1 MFKKGSSP
9 KFGHI
14 RLGRQISEGA
24 HGLGLYLRNQKS
36 EQGLRVSREIGP
48 TNKYNDQNLS
58 LAPPDRGELLSSN
71 NNVRDTDRPLSS

>member
-14 RLGRQISEGA
+14 RLGSQISEGA
-24 HGLGLYLRNQKS
+24 HGSGLYLRNQKS
-36 EQGLRVSREIGP
+36 EQGLRVSREIDP
-48 TNKYNDQNLS
+48 TNKYNDQNFS

-71 NNVRDTDRPLSS
+71 NNVRNTDGPLSS